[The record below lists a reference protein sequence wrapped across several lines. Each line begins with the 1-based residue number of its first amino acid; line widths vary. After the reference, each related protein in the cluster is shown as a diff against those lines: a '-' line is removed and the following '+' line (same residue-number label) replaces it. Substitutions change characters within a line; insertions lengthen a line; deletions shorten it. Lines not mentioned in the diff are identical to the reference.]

1 MTGEMLEGLRLEVHT
16 AVWPFWKVLSRCGCE
31 YVLSVRTVRDGTE

>member
-16 AVWPFWKVLSRCGCE
+16 AVWPYGGVP
-31 YVLSVRTVRDGTE
+31 SVVDVSMFFLCRP